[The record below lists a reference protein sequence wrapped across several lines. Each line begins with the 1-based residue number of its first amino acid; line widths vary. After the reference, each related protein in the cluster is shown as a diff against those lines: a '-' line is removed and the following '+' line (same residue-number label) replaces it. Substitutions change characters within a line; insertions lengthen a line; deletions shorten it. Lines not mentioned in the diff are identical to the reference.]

1 MKPLW
6 DPVSYRSKR
15 YLENLL
21 GLGLIAVLVL
31 IFFVYVNRLAIDVEQ
46 AGVQQTLSVLRQGVQ
61 VFMLSKII
69 DGERRFEKYGNGN
82 PFAML
87 SKTPEDY
94 AGEYSARDGMRV
106 PAGRWYF
113 EPDSRQAVYR
123 FMNAPLWEEEA
134 GKKEIR
140 LSLRFEPAAGNA
152 LPLKLR
158 EVPGH
163 LSAEQVEAKTGEN

>member
-1 MKPLW
+1 MTVW

-15 YLENLL
+15 YLESLL

-31 IFFVYVNRLAIDVEQ
+31 IFFVYANRLAKSAEE
-46 AGVQQTLSVLRQGVQ
+46 AGVQQTLSTLRQGVQ
-61 VFMLSKII
+61 IFMFSKMI
-69 DGERRFEKYGNGN
+69 DGEQRFEKYDNGN

-94 AGEYSARDGMRV
+94 AGEYSARDGLRV
-106 PAGRWYF
+106 PPGRWYF
-113 EPDSRQAVYR
+113 ELDSRQAVYR
-123 FMNAPLWEEEA
+123 FVNAPLGKDGT

-140 LSLRFEPAAGNA
+140 LSLRFEPGEGNA

-158 EVPGH
+158 EVSAKPGTAR
-163 LSAEQVEAKTGEN
+163 LEDNTGKH